1 MILKADDRNSKL
13 AYFSLDSEL
22 GKFTIVWQEEDGIP
36 KIQRIFLSNLSCTS
50 EDKARVIFQELVS
63 GIHPAISETSRKIQ
77 TFLTGEMVSF
87 DLEFLNMEQCTTFQR
102 MVLLAESEV
111 PRGWVTT
118 YGRIAIHLGLA
129 NGARAVGNA
138 LAQNPFPIIIP
149 CHRAIRSDNRLGGF
163 QGGVALKR
171 ALLMLEGVEVDAG
184 GRVHNPRIYY

>member
-1 MILKADDRNSKL
+1 LNSTLKL
-13 AYFSLDSEL
+13 FYHSLDSRL
-22 GKFTIVWQEEDGIP
+22 GKFTIVWQEEDEIP
-36 KIQRIFLSNLSCTS
+36 KIQRIFLSNLGCTS

-63 GIHPAISETSRKIQ
+63 EIHPAISETGRKIQ
-77 TFLTGEMVSF
+77 TFLAGDAVNF

-118 YGRIAIHLGLA
+118 YARIARNLGIHD
-129 NGARAVGNA
+129 GARAVGNA

-149 CHRAIRSDNRLGGF
+149 CHRAIRSDSRLGGF

-184 GRVHNPRIYY
+184 GRVHNPRIFY

>member
-1 MILKADDRNSKL
+1 
-13 AYFSLDSEL
+13 L
-22 GKFTIVWQEEDGIP
+22 GQFTIVWQEENGSP

-63 GIHPAISETSRKIQ
+63 GIHPAIAEIGRKVQ

-87 DLEFLNMEQCTTFQR
+87 DLKFLNMEQCTIFQR
-102 MVLLAESEV
+102 VVLLAESEV

-118 YGRIAIHLGLA
+118 YGRIANHLGIHD
-129 NGARAVGNA
+129 GARAVGNA

-149 CHRAIRSDNRLGGF
+149 CHRAIRSDHRLGGF

-171 ALLMLEGVEVDAG
+171 ALLMLEGIEVDAD
-184 GRVHNPRIYY
+184 GRVHDPRIYY